1 MKHMETKSQ
10 VLFGHGWIQ
19 PRDRF
24 MNSLCVWRWPF
35 QLERMNPKDFYLF
48 QLVSGKFC
56 QGLGKTP
63 EFWFGLVWE
72 ADSATLSCD
81 LVISPTSKP
90 HLLRPQDDQT
100 VDDDITSVDTELD
113 YYEHP
118 GDGRV
123 RILSGI
129 VMHGNL
135 SLSEHGA
142 AIRWKMKWKSI
153 GRMKLQSCKGSLG
166 AATQPHT
173 HLKEPSHDCG
183 YLVQKKRVISFQ
195 LGDARLILSED

>member
-1 MKHMETKSQ
+1 
-10 VLFGHGWIQ
+10 
-19 PRDRF
+19 
-24 MNSLCVWRWPF
+24 
-35 QLERMNPKDFYLF
+35 MNPKDFYLF
-48 QLVSGKFC
+48 PLVSGKFC

-63 EFWFGLVWE
+63 EFWFGLVWLGLVWE
-72 ADSATLSCD
+72 ADSAMLSCD

-90 HLLRPQDDQT
+90 LLLRLQDDQT

-129 VMHGNL
+129 VMHCVYGNL

-142 AIRWKMKWKSI
+142 AIRWKMK
-153 GRMKLQSCKGSLG
+153 
-166 AATQPHT
+166 
-173 HLKEPSHDCG
+173 
-183 YLVQKKRVISFQ
+183 
-195 LGDARLILSED
+195 